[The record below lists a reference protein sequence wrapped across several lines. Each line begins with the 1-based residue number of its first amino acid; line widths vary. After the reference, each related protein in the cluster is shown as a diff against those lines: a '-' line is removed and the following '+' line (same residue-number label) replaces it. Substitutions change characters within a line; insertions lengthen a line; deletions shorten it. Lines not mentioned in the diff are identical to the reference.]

1 MKRPSVFLRFFA
13 LTVDMA
19 ILSLLILLALVSVM
33 AGYLAG
39 SEEPTFSALL
49 QVLFLFSI
57 LALLLF
63 LFYFTFLNMG
73 GGTTPGK
80 HLFGL
85 KVING
90 SGMGS
95 GMELGFLRA
104 LVRSAGYTISFST
117 LGIGFFIA
125 VLFNGTTLHDFLAG
139 TRVIEE
145 DA

>member
-1 MKRPSVFLRFFA
+1 MKSPSVFLRFFA

-19 ILSLLILLALVSVM
+19 ILSLLILFALLAVM
-33 AGYLAG
+33 AGYLIG
-39 SEEPTFSALL
+39 SDEPALSTLLQTFS
-49 QVLFLFSI
+49 LFFV

-63 LFYFTFLNMG
+63 FFYFTFLNMG

-85 KVING
+85 KVIKA

-104 LVRSAGYTISFST
+104 LVRAAGYTVSFST
-117 LGIGFFIA
+117 FGIGFMMAF
-125 VLFNGTTLHDFLAG
+125 LFKGTTFHDFLAG

-145 DA
+145 DT